1 MKRSRY
7 IFVTAFALVGV
18 GAAMLLAACS
28 GGTAA
33 PAATSAPAAAAPTTA
48 AAPAANSAPAAA
60 APAGATS
67 APAAAPAASGS
78 PIAVKIGL
86 IAPLTGDVKTFG
98 ESTKNGF
105 DLAVAEANATGKL
118 KITTDVGDDKN
129 DATEGVNVATKEITQ
144 DKVNA
149 IVGSVSSKVSIPI
162 SEVAQQNKVVQI
174 SPTSTNEKVTVDNG
188 KRKDY
193 VFRACFIDPFQGH
206 VMAKFVT
213 DTLKLKKAAVVYD
226 NANDY
231 SKGLATVFQTDFKS
245 MGGTVTNFEA
255 YTTND
260 TDFSA
265 ILTKIAANKPDF
277 LYIPDYYNKVNLIA
291 AQARQNGITA
301 VLGGG
306 DGWDS
311 SDLDMKITDG
321 SYFSNHYSPDAT
333 SPEVQ
338 NWVKKYQAKYGAVP
352 DALAT
357 LAYDAT
363 NLLTN
368 AVVTAGSSDPTKIK
382 DALAATKDFKAVSG
396 NITIDKDGN
405 PVKSAVIIKITGG
418 KETYAATVAP

>member
-1 MKRSRY
+1 M
-7 IFVTAFALVGV
+7 
-18 GAAMLLAACS
+18 
-28 GGTAA
+28 
-33 PAATSAPAAAAPTTA
+33 
-48 AAPAANSAPAAA
+48 
-60 APAGATS
+60 
-67 APAAAPAASGS
+67 
-78 PIAVKIGL
+78 
-86 IAPLTGDVKTFG
+86 TGDVKTFG

-105 DLAVAEANATGKL
+105 DLAVAEANAAGKL
-118 KITTDVGDDKN
+118 KITTVVGDDKN

-162 SEVAQQNKVVQI
+162 SEVAQANKVVQI

-213 DTLKLKKAAVVYD
+213 DTLKLKKAAIVYD

-231 SKGLATVFQTDFKS
+231 SKGLATVFKNDFAQ

-255 YTTND
+255 YSTND

-311 SDLDMKITDG
+311 SDLDMKITEG

-333 SPEVQ
+333 SPEVKD
-338 NWVKKYQAKYGAVP
+338 WVTKYKAKYGSVP

-368 AVVTAGSSDPTKIK
+368 AIVTAGSSDPTKIK
-382 DALAATKDFKAVSG
+382 DALAATKDFKGVSG

-405 PVKSAVIIKITGG
+405 PVKSAVIIKIQGG

>member
-1 MKRSRY
+1 M
-7 IFVTAFALVGV
+7 LV
-18 GAAMLLAACS
+18 AAC
-28 GGTAA
+28 GGG
-33 PAATSAPAAAAPTTA
+33 AAAPTTA
-48 AAPAANSAPAAA
+48 PAAPAPSKAAAPAATAAPAAA
-60 APAGATS
+60 APAASTP
-67 APAAAPAASGS
+67 APAVAPAGSGS

-105 DLAVAEANATGKL
+105 DMGIAEANAAGKL
-118 KITTDVGDDKN
+118 KITTVVGDDKN

-149 IVGSVSSKVSIPI
+149 VVGSVSSKVSIPI
-162 SEVAQQNKVVQI
+162 SEVAQANKAVQI
-174 SPTSTNEKVTVDNG
+174 TSTSTNEKVTVDGG

-193 VFRACFIDPFQGH
+193 VFRACFIDPFQGL

-213 DTLKLKKAAVVYD
+213 NNLKLKTAAIMYD

-231 SKGLATVFQTDFKS
+231 SKGLATVFKDNFEK
-245 MGGTVTNFEA
+245 MGGKVVNFEA

-265 ILTKIAANKPDF
+265 VVTKIASNNPDF
-277 LYIPDYYNKVNLIA
+277 LYLPDYYNKINLIA
-291 AQARQNGITA
+291 SQAREKGVKA

-311 SDLDMKITDG
+311 SDLDMKITEG

-333 SPEVQ
+333 TPEVQ
-338 NWVKKYQAKYGAVP
+338 NWVAKYKAKYGSVP

-357 LAYDAT
+357 LGYDAT
-363 NLLTN
+363 NMLTN
-368 AVVTAGSSDPTKIK
+368 AIVTAGSSDSTKIR
-382 DALAATKDFKAVSG
+382 DALAATKDFKGVSG
-396 NITIDKDGN
+396 NITMDKDGN
-405 PVKSAVIIKITGG
+405 PVKSAVIIQIKGG

>member
-1 MKRSRY
+1 M
-7 IFVTAFALVGV
+7 LV
-18 GAAMLLAACS
+18 AAC
-28 GGTAA
+28 GGG
-33 PAATSAPAAAAPTTA
+33 AAAPTTA
-48 AAPAANSAPAAA
+48 PAAPAPSKAAAPAATAAPAAA
-60 APAGATS
+60 APAASTS
-67 APAAAPAASGS
+67 APAAAPAGSGS

-105 DLAVAEANATGKL
+105 DMGVAEANAAGKL
-118 KITTDVGDDKN
+118 KITTVVGDDKN
-129 DATEGVNVATKEITQ
+129 DATEGVNVATKEIAQ

-162 SEVAQQNKVVQI
+162 SEVAQANKAVQI
-174 SPTSTNEKVTVDNG
+174 TSTSTNEKVTVDGG

-193 VFRACFIDPFQGH
+193 VFRACFIDPFQGL

-213 DTLKLKKAAVVYD
+213 NNLKLKTAAIMYD

-231 SKGLATVFQTDFKS
+231 SKGLATVFKDNFEK
-245 MGGTVTNFEA
+245 MGGKVVNFEA

-265 ILTKIAANKPDF
+265 VVTKIASNNPDF
-277 LYIPDYYNKVNLIA
+277 LYLPDYYNKINLIA
-291 AQARQNGITA
+291 SQAREKGVKA

-311 SDLDMKITDG
+311 SDLDMKITEG

-333 SPEVQ
+333 TPEVQ
-338 NWVKKYQAKYGAVP
+338 NWVAKYKAKYGSVP

-357 LAYDAT
+357 LGYDAT
-363 NLLTN
+363 NMLTN
-368 AVVTAGSSDPTKIK
+368 AIVTAGSSDSTKIR
-382 DALAATKDFKAVSG
+382 DALAATKDFKGVSG
-396 NITIDKDGN
+396 NITMDKDGN
-405 PVKSAVIIKITGG
+405 PVKSAVIIQIKGG

>member
-1 MKRSRY
+1 VKRSRHLLAA
-7 IFVTAFALVGV
+7 AFALVA
-18 GAAMLLAACS
+18 AAMLVAAC
-28 GGTAA
+28 GGG
-33 PAATSAPAAAAPTTA
+33 AAAPTTA
-48 AAPAANSAPAAA
+48 PAAPAPSKAAAPAATAAPAAA
-60 APAGATS
+60 APAASTP
-67 APAAAPAASGS
+67 APAVAPAGSGS

-105 DLAVAEANATGKL
+105 DMGIAEANAAGKL
-118 KITTDVGDDKN
+118 KITTVVGDDKN

-149 IVGSVSSKVSIPI
+149 VVGSVSSKVSIPI
-162 SEVAQQNKVVQI
+162 SEVAQANKAVQI
-174 SPTSTNEKVTVDNG
+174 TSTSTNEKVTVDGG

-193 VFRACFIDPFQGH
+193 VFRACFIDPFQGL

-213 DTLKLKKAAVVYD
+213 NNLKLKTAAIMYD

-231 SKGLATVFQTDFKS
+231 SKGLATVFKDNFEK
-245 MGGTVTNFEA
+245 MGGKVVNFEA

-265 ILTKIAANKPDF
+265 VVTKIASNNPDF
-277 LYIPDYYNKVNLIA
+277 LYLPDYYNKINLIA
-291 AQARQNGITA
+291 SQAREKGVKA

-311 SDLDMKITDG
+311 SDLDMKITEG

-333 SPEVQ
+333 TPEVQ
-338 NWVKKYQAKYGAVP
+338 NWVAKYKAKYGSVP

-357 LAYDAT
+357 LGYDAT
-363 NLLTN
+363 NMLTN
-368 AVVTAGSSDPTKIK
+368 AIVTAGSSDSTKIR
-382 DALAATKDFKAVSG
+382 DALAATKDFKGVSG
-396 NITIDKDGN
+396 NITMDKDGN
-405 PVKSAVIIKITGG
+405 PVKSAVIIQIKGG

>member
-1 MKRSRY
+1 M
-7 IFVTAFALVGV
+7 LV
-18 GAAMLLAACS
+18 AAC
-28 GGTAA
+28 GGG
-33 PAATSAPAAAAPTTA
+33 AAAPTTA
-48 AAPAANSAPAAA
+48 PAAPAPSKAAAPAAPAAA
-60 APAGATS
+60 APAASTS
-67 APAAAPAASGS
+67 APAAAPAGSGS

-105 DLAVAEANATGKL
+105 DMGIAEANAAGKL
-118 KITTDVGDDKN
+118 KITTVVGDDKN

-149 IVGSVSSKVSIPI
+149 VVGSVSSKVSIPI
-162 SEVAQQNKVVQI
+162 SEVAQANKAVQI
-174 SPTSTNEKVTVDNG
+174 TSTSTNEKVTVDGG

-193 VFRACFIDPFQGH
+193 VFRACFIDPFQGL

-213 DTLKLKKAAVVYD
+213 NNLKLKTAAIMYD

-231 SKGLATVFQTDFKS
+231 SKGLATVFKDNFEK
-245 MGGTVTNFEA
+245 MGGKVVNFEA

-265 ILTKIAANKPDF
+265 VVTKIASNNPDF
-277 LYIPDYYNKVNLIA
+277 LYLPDYYNKINLIA
-291 AQARQNGITA
+291 SQAREKGVKA

-311 SDLDMKITDG
+311 SDLDMKITEG

-333 SPEVQ
+333 TPEVQ
-338 NWVKKYQAKYGAVP
+338 NWVAKYKAKYGSVP

-357 LAYDAT
+357 LGYDAT
-363 NLLTN
+363 NMLTN
-368 AVVTAGSSDPTKIK
+368 AIVTAGSSDSTKIR
-382 DALAATKDFKAVSG
+382 DALAATKDFKGVSG
-396 NITIDKDGN
+396 NITMDKDGN
-405 PVKSAVIIKITGG
+405 PVKSAVIIQIKGG

>member
-1 MKRSRY
+1 M
-7 IFVTAFALVGV
+7 VLLFALV
-18 GAAMLLAACS
+18 AAVMLVVAGCSSAAP
-28 GGTAA
+28 A
-33 PAATSAPAAAAPTTA
+33 PAATQAPAKAAEPTKAAAPAAAPTTA
-48 AAPAANSAPAAA
+48 SAPAA
-60 APAGATS
+60 TT
-67 APAAAPAASGS
+67 APAAKPAGN

-86 IAPLTGDVKTFG
+86 IAPMTGDVKTFG

-105 DLAVAEANATGKL
+105 ELAVGEWNATGKVN
-118 KITTDVGDDKN
+118 ISTVVADDKN
-129 DATEGVNVATKEITQ
+129 DATEGVNAATKEITQ

-162 SEVAQQNKVVQI
+162 SEVAQANKVVQI
-174 SPTSTNEKVTVDNG
+174 SPTSTNEKVTVDGG

-193 VFRACFIDPFQGH
+193 VFRACFIDPFQGL

-213 DTLKLKKAAVVYD
+213 NNLKLKTAAIMYD

-231 SKGLATVFQTDFKS
+231 VKGLATVFKDNFTK
-245 MGGTVTNFEA
+245 MGGQVTDFEA
-255 YTTND
+255 YSTND

-265 ILTKIAANKPDF
+265 VLTKIASHKPDF

-291 AQARQNGITA
+291 AQAREKGVTA

-311 SDLDMKITDG
+311 SDLDTKATDG
-321 SYFSNHYSPDAT
+321 GYFSNHYSPDSTA
-333 SPEVQ
+333 PEVQ
-338 NWVKKYQAKYGAVP
+338 NWVTKYKAKYGSVP

-363 NLLTN
+363 NLLVN
-368 AVVTAGSSDPTKIK
+368 AVVTAGSNDPSKIR

-405 PVKSAVIIKITGG
+405 PVKSAVIIQIKGG
-418 KETYAATVAP
+418 KQTYVTTVAP

>member
-1 MKRSRY
+1 M
-7 IFVTAFALVGV
+7 LV
-18 GAAMLLAACS
+18 AAC
-28 GGTAA
+28 GGG
-33 PAATSAPAAAAPTTA
+33 AAAPTTA
-48 AAPAANSAPAAA
+48 PAAPAPSKAAAPAAPAAA
-60 APAGATS
+60 APAASTP
-67 APAAAPAASGS
+67 APAVAPAGSGS

-105 DLAVAEANATGKL
+105 DMGVAEANAAGKL
-118 KITTDVGDDKN
+118 KITTVVGDDKN
-129 DATEGVNVATKEITQ
+129 DATEGVNVATKEIAQ

-162 SEVAQQNKVVQI
+162 SEVAQANKAVQI
-174 SPTSTNEKVTVDNG
+174 TSTSTNEKVTVDGG

-193 VFRACFIDPFQGH
+193 VFRACFIDPFQGL

-213 DTLKLKKAAVVYD
+213 NNLKLKTAAIMYD

-231 SKGLATVFQTDFKS
+231 SKGLATVFKDNFEK
-245 MGGTVTNFEA
+245 MGGKVVNFEA

-265 ILTKIAANKPDF
+265 VVTKIASNNPDF
-277 LYIPDYYNKVNLIA
+277 LYLPDYYNKINLIA
-291 AQARQNGITA
+291 SQAREKGVKA

-311 SDLDMKITDG
+311 SDLDMKITEG

-333 SPEVQ
+333 TPEVQ
-338 NWVKKYQAKYGAVP
+338 NWVAKYKAKYGSVP

-357 LAYDAT
+357 LGYDAT
-363 NLLTN
+363 NMLTN
-368 AVVTAGSSDPTKIK
+368 AIVTAGSSDSTKIR
-382 DALAATKDFKAVSG
+382 DALAATKDFKGVSG
-396 NITIDKDGN
+396 NITMDKDGN
-405 PVKSAVIIKITGG
+405 PVKSAVIIQIKGG

>member
-1 MKRSRY
+1 MKRSKHL
-7 IFVTAFALVGV
+7 FVAAFALVA
-18 GAAMLLAACS
+18 AAMLVVACGGGAAAP
-28 GGTAA
+28 TAA
-33 PAATSAPAAAAPTTA
+33 PAASAPTKA
-48 AAPAANSAPAAA
+48 AAPAATTAPASAAPAAATTAPAAA
-60 APAGATS
+60 APAAG
-67 APAAAPAASGS
+67 GS
-78 PIAVKIGL
+78 PISVKIGL

-105 DLAVAEANATGKL
+105 DMGIAEATAAGKL
-118 KITTDVGDDKN
+118 KITTVIGDDKN

-162 SEVAQQNKVVQI
+162 SEVAQSNKVVQI
-174 SPTSTNEKVTVDNG
+174 TSTSTNEKVTVDNG

-213 DTLKLKKAAVVYD
+213 DTLKLKTAAIMYD

-231 SKGLATVFQTDFKS
+231 SKGLATVFKNDFTQ
-245 MGGTVTNFEA
+245 MGGKVTNFEA

-265 ILTKIAANKPDF
+265 IVTKIAANNPEF

-291 AQARQNGITA
+291 SAARGQGIKA
-301 VLGGG
+301 VMGGG

-311 SDLDMKITDG
+311 ADLDKKITDG

-333 SPEVQ
+333 SPIVQ
-338 NWVKKYQAKYGAVP
+338 DWVKKYQAKYGAVP

-363 NLLTN
+363 NMLTD
-368 AVVTAGSSDPTKIK
+368 AIVRAGSSDPAKIK
-382 DALAATKDFKAVSG
+382 DALAATKDFKGVSG